1 MGGNRPADG
10 DAEDEATLVVGAPDE
25 SATLATGLA
34 GPAAEGDDATLLAA
48 SARRPAPEPVDSDP
62 DAAVAEMDPVKVSN
76 PSGAGVPPPAVPD
89 RPAGVNKSVLDVAL
103 ALPRGM
109 PFAVSIGLHVAVFA
123 AALILPRVLSR
134 PPPLRKPIIAR
145 MVALGKPR
153 DQRLLPRKEEPP
165 PPGGA
170 PRSPASA
177 PAAPAAPPGAKK
189 PAKVA
194 AAKPAPPA
202 PKPLSRKELMERA
215 LAGVSSNVARERRDR
230 PPEERVG
237 EETGSPDGT
246 AESAEEGDAYF
257 SAVQA
262 AILANYVLPSIISE
276 RERMSLKATVVAWI
290 ARDGA
295 IVRYEFEKRSGNR
308 FFDEALERA
317 IKRTRVP
324 PPPPERERAVR
335 DVGVALV
342 FTP

>member
-1 MGGNRPADG
+1 MGGHKPPDG
-10 DAEDEATLVVGAPDE
+10 DAEDEATLVAGAPDE
-25 SATLATGLA
+25 SATLVGSLE
-34 GPAAEGDDATLLAA
+34 GPAADGDDATFLAA
-48 SARRPAPEPVDSDP
+48 SARRPAPEPAESDP

-76 PSGAGVPPPAVPD
+76 PSGAGVPPPEVPD

-109 PFAVSIGLHVAVFA
+109 PFAVSLGLHAAVFA
-123 AALILPRVLSR
+123 AALILPRVFSR

-170 PRSPASA
+170 PRSAASV
-177 PAAPAAPPGAKK
+177 PAAPPGAKQ

-215 LAGVSSNVARERRDR
+215 LAGVSSNVAREKRDH

-237 EETGSPDGT
+237 QETGSPDGT